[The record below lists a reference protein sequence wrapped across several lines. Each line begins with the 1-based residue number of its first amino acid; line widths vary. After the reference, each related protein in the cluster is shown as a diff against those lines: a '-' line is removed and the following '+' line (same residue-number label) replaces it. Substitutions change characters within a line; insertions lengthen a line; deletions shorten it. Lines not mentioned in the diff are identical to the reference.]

1 MVNIT
6 LSIPEDLHKK
16 MKKHSEIRWSEVVR
30 SAIKER
36 MEDLELMDAIA
47 GRSVLR
53 EDQAEYL
60 ADKVKKRAA
69 AKYGKK

>member
-30 SAIKER
+30 RAIKER
-36 MEDLELMDAIA
+36 MDDLELMDCIA

-53 EDQAEYL
+53 EDQAEFL
-60 ADKVKKRAA
+60 AGKVKARAA
-69 AKYGKK
+69 AKFLKK